1 MNLSRL
7 FHCSVIKVLC
17 SLSLRQLLYF
27 IKSICLCQQL
37 FYFSLLSFQ
46 ATACLSYH
54 RRSALS
60 TTFFLLFFQQLSYII
75 MYPSAC
81 QQLFSFFYNC
91 ERRRRDLNPRAA
103 INDLHPFQGCPFSLL
118 GTSAKS
124 RCLNISKYYI
134 VIGKPFACPTER
146 VGFEPTRPCGQTVFK
161 TASL

>member
-1 MNLSRL
+1 MVSGQQMRWITYDRRSFDRKEKDVAGGRNHHLSLLLFSMNLSRL

-60 TTFFLLFFQQLSYII
+60 TTFFLAVFQQLSYII
-75 MYPSAC
+75 MYSSAC
-81 QQLFSFFYNC
+81 QQLFSFF
-91 ERRRRDLNPRAA
+91 
-103 INDLHPFQGCPFSLL
+103 I
-118 GTSAKS
+118 
-124 RCLNISKYYI
+124 
-134 VIGKPFACPTER
+134 
-146 VGFEPTRPCGQTVFK
+146 TV
-161 TASL
+161 SGEGGI

>member
-1 MNLSRL
+1 MTFVSALFSRTHFNANYFAVLNESFKVISL
-7 FHCSVIKVLC
+7 FSYQS
-17 SLSLRQLLYF
+17 SLFVVFATLLYF

-103 INDLHPFQGCPFSLL
+103 VNDLHPFQGCPFGQL
-118 GTSAKS
+118 GYFSELK
-124 RCLNISKYYI
+124 
-134 VIGKPFACPTER
+134 
-146 VGFEPTRPCGQTVFK
+146 
-161 TASL
+161 

>member
-1 MNLSRL
+1 MRITSLFSMNLSRL

-54 RRSALS
+54 RRSTLS
-60 TTFFLLFFQQLSYII
+60 TTFFLLFFSTAQLYYHVFKCLSTTFFI
-75 MYPSAC
+75 
-81 QQLFSFFYNC
+81 FYNC

-103 INDLHPFQGCPFSLL
+103 VNDLHPFQGCPFGQL
-118 GTSAKS
+118 GYFSELK
-124 RCLNISKYYI
+124 
-134 VIGKPFACPTER
+134 
-146 VGFEPTRPCGQTVFK
+146 
-161 TASL
+161 

>member
-1 MNLSRL
+1 MRITSLFSMNLSRL

-17 SLSLRQLLYF
+17 SLSLRQLLYS

-60 TTFFLLFFQQLSYII
+60 TTFFLAVFSTAQLYYHVFKCLSTTFFI
-75 MYPSAC
+75 
-81 QQLFSFFYNC
+81 FYNC

-103 INDLHPFQGCPFSLL
+103 VNDLHPFQGCPFGQL
-118 GTSAKS
+118 GYFSELVS
-124 RCLNISKYYI
+124 NY
-134 VIGKPFACPTER
+134 
-146 VGFEPTRPCGQTVFK
+146 
-161 TASL
+161 

>member
-1 MNLSRL
+1 MRITSLFSMNLSRL

-17 SLSLRQLLYF
+17 SLSLRQLLHF

-46 ATACLSYH
+46 STACLSYH

-103 INDLHPFQGCPFSLL
+103 VNDLHPFQGCPFGQL
-118 GTSAKS
+118 GYFSELK
-124 RCLNISKYYI
+124 
-134 VIGKPFACPTER
+134 
-146 VGFEPTRPCGQTVFK
+146 
-161 TASL
+161 